1 MKSSL
6 FKSFFSSGVQAIAV
20 QVLSSLFFLI
30 SADYLTKD
38 DFGVFSWVNATA
50 VIITTVIGFGLD
62 QVVVRRMA
70 ASKTSGW
77 AAAAYLFHALAGS
90 VVSFVV
96 LLLVSFLFDEG
107 SAFYIRVHYL
117 PWFFLAQALIYIGMP
132 LKQFLNARQNFT
144 PYAIIATASNIFKI
158 VLIYVF
164 ISLGNLSISTVGT
177 ILIICGIIELASL
190 LTYLLLKT
198 DFSFRFKPA
207 AYPKLLKESFP
218 QYISAVFDV
227 SLSRL
232 DWLLLGLLS
241 TAAATAEYGI
251 AYKAFEIARLPIA
264 VIAPVI
270 LNIFARMFL
279 GGNVPDEAK
288 QTQIRRLYTLEAFAA
303 VLIPLCINILWSPV
317 VDYVFKGKY
326 GSVNA
331 TEMMIL
337 SLCIPLLFIINL
349 LWTLVFSIKKYKEV
363 SFITFVSAICNLVL
377 NIILIPLYGGIGA
390 SISFL
395 VTVLVQLLLYYRLVN
410 KYIMKFSLIV
420 PLVLFAAAG
429 LAYIV
434 SIKVTDNFLL
444 QLPLSIVIYCV
455 VVLLTQTVTK
465 GHLQT
470 LKLLFK
476 K

>member
-30 SADYLTKD
+30 SADYLSKD
-38 DFGVFSWVNATA
+38 DFGIFSWVNATA
-50 VIITTVIGFGLD
+50 VIITTIIGFGLD

-90 VVSFVV
+90 VVSFVI
-96 LLLVSFLFDEG
+96 LLLISLLFDEQ
-107 SAFYIRVHYL
+107 SAFFIRINYL
-117 PWFFLAQALIYIGMP
+117 PWFFGAQALIYMGMP

-144 PYAIIATASNIFKI
+144 PYAVIATVTNIIKI
-158 VLIYVF
+158 LLIYVC
-164 ISLGNLSISTVGT
+164 IWWQNLSIGMVGI
-177 ILIICGIIELASL
+177 ILTICGLIELGSL
-190 LTYLLLKT
+190 MAYLLLKT
-198 DFSFRFKPA
+198 DFSFKFKSA
-207 AYPKLLKESFP
+207 AYTKLLKESFP

-241 TAAATAEYGI
+241 TTAATAEYGI
-251 AYKAFEIARLPIA
+251 AYKAFEISRLPIA

-279 GGNVPDEAK
+279 GGNVPDAGK
-288 QTQIRRLYTLEAFAA
+288 QDQIRRLYALEAFAA
-303 VLIPLCINILWSPV
+303 VLIPLCINILWAPV
-317 VDYVFKGKY
+317 ADYVFKGKY

-331 TEMMIL
+331 GEMMIL
-337 SLCIPLLFIINL
+337 SVCIPLLFIINL
-349 LWTLVFSIKKYKEV
+349 LWTMVFSIKKYKEV
-363 SFITFVSAICNLVL
+363 SFITFVSAICNFVL
-377 NIILIPLYGGIGA
+377 NIILIPIYGGIGA
-390 SISFL
+390 AVSFL
-395 VTVLVQLLLYYRLVN
+395 VTIVVQLLLYYRLVH
-410 KYIMKFSLIV
+410 KYIMTFSLLT
-420 PLVLFAAAG
+420 LVLLFAGAAV
-429 LAYIV
+429 AYRA
-434 SIKVTDNFLL
+434 SIYITGNLFI
-444 QLPLSIVIYCV
+444 QLPLAIIIYCAIAII
-455 VVLLTQTVTK
+455 TK
-465 GHLQT
+465 TITKNHLET